1 MLYRSLPSILH
12 KLLTSILSVFPRM
25 TLIYF
30 KRKFLE
36 NEHSRFRG
44 KLVISSLLEKEVGL
58 VKTQRYKIKLKKL
71 LH

>member
-30 KRKFLE
+30 KPKFLE

-44 KLVISSLLEKEVGL
+44 KIVISSLLGKEVGI
-58 VKTQRYKIKLKKL
+58 VKSQRYKIK
-71 LH
+71 

>member
-71 LH
+71 FH